1 MLEQIQILEDKL
13 LELRD
18 NIKNTFLWI
27 MRNRFNRQTKNQ
39 VPNKEE
45 QLKKLK
51 SDYESTE
58 NEISNLK
65 MKQRLNEDKV
75 RDLKLLANTQREL
88 EEIRKKKLSESKKLA
103 AAKEKCKIIL
113 ETNIPKFKEL
123 ISMTKENI
131 SILKD
136 KYKKCL
142 LEYKLDCPNG
152 LEDEEYQSAKNIY
165 SNSKL
170 NLSTLYNQYDI
181 GNCQGNS
188 CKPLEDSYI
197 KLDNMLQ
204 RKTNHLNYSQIEH
217 EQCLIKNN
225 ERCKQLLKE
234 VKNTNKK
241 TNVTMQLSS
250 NISESFTD
258 RREDEKYSVNSIKAN
273 NHNMKN
279 IQNEIKKLEQ
289 KEYNLNNPSK
299 DTQSL
304 YYREMNK
311 NILYAT
317 LSSVLLYYLFFEM

>member
-13 LELRD
+13 VELRD

-75 RDLKLLANTQREL
+75 RDLELLANTQREL
-88 EEIRKKKLSESKKLA
+88 EEIRKRKLSEAKKLA

-142 LEYKLDCPNG
+142 LEYKSECPDD
-152 LEDEEYQSAKNIY
+152 LESEQYLSAKNIY
-165 SNSKL
+165 SNAKL
-170 NLSTLYNQYDI
+170 NLTTLHNEYNI
-181 GNCQGNS
+181 EECPANS
-188 CKPLEDSYI
+188 CKPLENNFS
-197 KLDNMLQ
+197 KLDNMFQ
-204 RKTNHLNYSQIEH
+204 RKTKYLNYSQIEH
-217 EQCLIKNN
+217 EQCLKVNN

-234 VKNTNKK
+234 VKDTNKK
-241 TNVTMQLSS
+241 TGVTMELSS
-250 NISESFTD
+250 NISEGFANN
-258 RREDEKYSVNSIKAN
+258 DENDKYSIN
-273 NHNMKN
+273 N
-279 IQNEIKKLEQ
+279 IQSHNQNIRNIQTEIRELQQ
-289 KEYNLNNPSK
+289 KEYNIRNPST

-311 NILYAT
+311 NILFAT
-317 LSSVLLYYLFFEM
+317 FGSVLLYYLFFEM

>member
-289 KEYNLNNPSK
+289 KEYNLNNPSM